1 MAQRLEAMEQW
12 GHVRWCV
19 LYWCCIGLVRHVGG
33 SAQAGHMTSFDE
45 VGQQGRLGTT
55 MVYVRCRVLFCLTV
69 WVSSVITWI
78 SESCSSDMGEGA
90 SVIRHCAPVVFGKGI
105 TSRIDSVPAI
115 SAAMRSMPKAI
126 PPCGGAP

>member
-19 LYWCCIGLVRHVGG
+19 LYCVASGWYVMWAACSGWPHDG
-33 SAQAGHMTSFDE
+33 FYE

-69 WVSSVITWI
+69 WVSSLSHGSQRVALPIWGRVHR
-78 SESCSSDMGEGA
+78 SS
-90 SVIRHCAPVVFGKGI
+90 GI
-105 TSRIDSVPAI
+105 VRRWSLE
-115 SAAMRSMPKAI
+115 KE
-126 PPCGGAP
+126 